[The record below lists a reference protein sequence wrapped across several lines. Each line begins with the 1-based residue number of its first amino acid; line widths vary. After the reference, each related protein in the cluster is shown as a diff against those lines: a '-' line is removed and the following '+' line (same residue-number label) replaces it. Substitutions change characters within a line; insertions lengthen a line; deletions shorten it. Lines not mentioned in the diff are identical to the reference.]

1 VSKGKIVA
9 RPPKSRAAAMTPST
23 DSTATGR
30 TAAMTP
36 STDSTATGR
45 TAAMTPSTNRTATGR
60 TAASTD
66 RTATG
71 RYNYTS
77 IYYHTFVDILLN

>member
-9 RPPKSRAAAMTPST
+9 RPPKS
-23 DSTATGR
+23 R

-45 TAAMTPSTNRTATGR
+45 TAASTDRTATGR